1 MWAGSRDSL
10 SAGSSDRLVHILRLA
25 GIRDEAVLGAVGA
38 VPRDEFVLSEW
49 RARAYEDTP
58 LPIPHHQVTTQPSLI
73 ARMIE
78 GLALQGHERVLEI
91 GTGYGFQTAL
101 LARLA
106 REVWSVERFA
116 DVAQTARANLARR
129 GIGNAWVVV
138 GDGTLGLAEHGPFD
152 AIVVAAAFT
161 RVPRPLVAQL
171 AAGGRLVAPLGSG
184 GDERVVLFA
193 KDGEELREVALLTHA
208 HFVRLVGRHGFEG

>member
-1 MWAGSRDSL
+1 L

-38 VPRDEFVLSEW
+38 VPRDEFVLSDW

>member
-1 MWAGSRDSL
+1 L

>member
-1 MWAGSRDSL
+1 L

-38 VPRDEFVLSEW
+38 VPREEFVPPQW
-49 RARAYEDTP
+49 RAHAYEDSP

-78 GLALQGHERVLEI
+78 GLALQGPERVLEI

-106 REVWSVERFA
+106 QKVWSIERFS
-116 DVAQTARANLARR
+116 DVAHTARANLARR
-129 GIGNAWVVV
+129 RIDNAWVVV
-138 GDGTLGLAEHGPFD
+138 GDGTLGLLERAPFD
-152 AIVVAAAFT
+152 AIVVAGAFP
-161 RVPRPLVAQL
+161 RVPRPLVEQL
-171 AAGGRLVAPLGSG
+171 AAGGRLVQPLGVG
-184 GDERVVLFA
+184 GDERVMLFEE
-193 KDGEELREVALLTHA
+193 DGGELREVALLTHA
-208 HFVRLVGRHGFEG
+208 HFVRLVGRHGFER